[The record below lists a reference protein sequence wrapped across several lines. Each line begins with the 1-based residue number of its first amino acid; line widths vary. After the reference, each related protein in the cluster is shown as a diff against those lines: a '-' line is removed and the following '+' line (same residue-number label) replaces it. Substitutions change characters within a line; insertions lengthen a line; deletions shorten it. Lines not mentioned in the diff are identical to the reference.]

1 VGIWKTNSSIT
12 HIFIIMSNPLDILL
26 FNGKTSS
33 DVFKEIYDNSKKK
46 DKQINS
52 LIAELKPLI
61 QNIGDAPE
69 VVPLIK
75 EYLEVSVK
83 NDEHLI
89 KMMAVIQRM
98 QNNNGSSGGDSLLTD
113 EELKQLQQIA
123 EEVATDG
130 KKPTTKS

>member
-1 VGIWKTNSSIT
+1 MN
-12 HIFIIMSNPLDILL
+12 NPLDTIL
-26 FNGKTSS
+26 FKDKTAS

-61 QNIGDAPE
+61 QSIGDAPV

-89 KMMAVIQRM
+89 KMMAVIQRL
-98 QNNNGSSGGDSLLTD
+98 QNNNSSGGSDSLLTD

-123 EEVATDG
+123 EEVAKDES
-130 KKPTTKS
+130 KKKS

>member
-1 VGIWKTNSSIT
+1 
-12 HIFIIMSNPLDILL
+12 MSNSLDQII
-26 FNGKTSS
+26 FDGKTSS
-33 DVFKEIYDNSKKK
+33 DVFKEIYSNSKKK

-61 QNIGDAPE
+61 QNIGDAPV

-75 EYLEVSVK
+75 EYLEVGVK

-89 KMMAVIQRM
+89 KMMAIIQRL
-98 QNNNGSSGGDSLLTD
+98 NNSNVSGGGDALLTD

-130 KKPTTKS
+130 INKK

>member
-1 VGIWKTNSSIT
+1 
-12 HIFIIMSNPLDILL
+12 MSNPLDIVL
-26 FNGKTSS
+26 FDGKTSS
-33 DVFKEIYDNSKKK
+33 DVFKEIYSNSKKK
-46 DKQINS
+46 DKQVNA

-61 QNIGDAPE
+61 QNIGDAPV

-75 EYLEVSVK
+75 EYLEVGVK

-98 QNNNGSSGGDSLLTD
+98 QNNAASGGGDSLLTD
-113 EELKQLQQIA
+113 DELKQLQAIA

-130 KKPTTKS
+130 NGGK

>member
-1 VGIWKTNSSIT
+1 
-12 HIFIIMSNPLDILL
+12 MSNPLDQII
-26 FNGKTSS
+26 FEGKTSS
-33 DVFKEIYDNSKKK
+33 DVFKEIYNNSKKK

-61 QNIGDAPE
+61 QNIGDAPV

-89 KMMAVIQRM
+89 KMMAVIQRL
-98 QNNNGSSGGDSLLTD
+98 NNSSTNGGGDALLTD

-130 KKPTTKS
+130 ISKK

>member
-1 VGIWKTNSSIT
+1 
-12 HIFIIMSNPLDILL
+12 MSNPLDTII
-26 FNGKTSS
+26 FDGKTSS
-33 DVFKEIYDNSKKK
+33 DVFKEIYSNSKKK

-61 QNIGDAPE
+61 QNIGDARV

-75 EYLEVSVK
+75 DYLEIGVK

-89 KMMAVIQRM
+89 KMMAVVQRI
-98 QNNNGSSGGDSLLTD
+98 QNNAASGGGDSLLTD

-123 EEVATDG
+123 EEVAKNEEPT
-130 KKPTTKS
+130 KK

>member
-1 VGIWKTNSSIT
+1 
-12 HIFIIMSNPLDILL
+12 MSNPLDTVL
-26 FNGKTSS
+26 FESKTAS
-33 DVFKEIYDNSKKK
+33 DVLKEIYNNSKKK
-46 DKQINS
+46 DKQIIS

-61 QNIGDAPE
+61 QNIGDAPV

-89 KMMAVIQRM
+89 KMMAVVQRM
-98 QNNNGSSGGDSLLTD
+98 QNNAASSGGDSLLTD

-130 KKPTTKS
+130 KKSTPKS

>member
-1 VGIWKTNSSIT
+1 MGGWKANSFINY
-12 HIFIIMSNPLDILL
+12 IFITMSNPLDTVL
-26 FNGKTSS
+26 FKGKTSS

-52 LIAELKPLI
+52 LISELKPLI
-61 QNIGDAPE
+61 QNIGDAPV

-98 QNNNGSSGGDSLLTD
+98 QNNAASGGSDSLLTD

-130 KKPTTKS
+130 KKPTSES